1 MVEPEGGVGEE
12 GGRSPCEQA
21 PEGPRAVAGQASHN
35 ERRRGALVSEREY
48 FRGQGWE
55 GSFRAQN
62 SMGFL
67 LR

>member
-1 MVEPEGGVGEE
+1 MVEPEVGVGEE
-12 GGRSPCEQA
+12 GGRSPCEQT

-35 ERRRGALVSEREY
+35 ERRRGGALVSEREY

-67 LR
+67 